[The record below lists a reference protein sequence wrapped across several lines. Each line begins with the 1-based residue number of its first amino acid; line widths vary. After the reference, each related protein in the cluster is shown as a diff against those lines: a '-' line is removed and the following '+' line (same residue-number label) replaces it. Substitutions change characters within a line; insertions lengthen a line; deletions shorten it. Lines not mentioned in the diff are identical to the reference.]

1 MKNNKYLSFLNK
13 NCVNFNEAK
22 ILIIFNK
29 PSHSDERWYLNKLNS
44 VYSEIKIIP
53 NELRLVLDNTAPFE
67 IGFQINFIKEIMG
80 VRVYFLSGNKIIIE
94 WNIIDTVLALTVFEI
109 IFVSS
114 YPFNDEGEF
123 TFNEWKRFDK
133 IDNEW
138 YHNFLAFNKTNNKLE
153 FYINEETYQEFLYYE
168 FILEPIN

>member
-1 MKNNKYLSFLNK
+1 
-13 NCVNFNEAK
+13 
-22 ILIIFNK
+22 
-29 PSHSDERWYLNKLNS
+29 
-44 VYSEIKIIP
+44 
-53 NELRLVLDNTAPFE
+53 
-67 IGFQINFIKEIMG
+67 MG